1 MNELLKAKVNDL
13 QFDIELNPNNSAT
26 INGKEQPYDLLATGE
41 NTWHLLLNKK
51 SYNIVLVRQE
61 GKNVFLKVNN
71 RPYTVALNTRLD
83 LLLESMGMADMG
95 KSKVNELKAPMPGLV
110 LEIMAETG
118 AAVKKGDALLI
129 LEAMKMENVIKSPAD
144 GVVKSISAEKG
155 KTVEKNQLLISFE

>member
-13 QFDIELNPNNSAT
+13 QFDIELNPNSSAT
-26 INGKEQPYDLLATGE
+26 INGQNQPYDLLATGE
-41 NTWHLLLNKK
+41 NKWHLLLNKK

-61 GKNVFLKVNN
+61 GKTVHLKVNN
-71 RPYTVALNTRLD
+71 HPYTIELSDRLD
-83 LLLESMGMADMG
+83 TLLESMGMADLG

-110 LEIMAETG
+110 LDIMAETG

-129 LEAMKMENVIKSPAD
+129 LEAMKMENVIKAPAD
-144 GVVKSISAEKG
+144 GVVKNIHAEKG